1 MAFRVRHPPHSAWKR
16 ITKARTSDA
25 GEDALRRLRSFLDAK
40 EPEIVR
46 LLARLW
52 GDQQQAITYQ
62 ELRTAILNGYIDEQ
76 TAQDWMNDYSHF
88 VNEKLRPQWEDAMR
102 AANARL
108 EAEHP
113 GLFFNAHDPGVQ
125 EWLSTRG
132 GELITV
138 IGWEQ
143 RQAVNAMVSRAY
155 AGEWTVD
162 ELARAIRPT
171 IGLNRPQAAAN
182 LNYYERTKATLLQNN
197 PSMREATAE
206 KRAREAA
213 VKYAEKQHRYRA
225 FMIARTEMAFAYNR
239 GMDEGIKQAIA
250 KGYMGACVRVWV
262 TAADERMCPVCGEL
276 EGVEIGM
283 EGQYDFSRV
292 NSRLPSGPTPP
303 AHPNCR
309 CAVDYR
315 EIAPPAYQENSVAEM
330 RNYELTVPDAD
341 GIIPEGEGIMQT
353 GGRETGGK
361 HYAPPSEGA
370 TERDIKAAEEY
381 RKISRVND
389 TEIIAQ
395 NTGFSVEDIVTIKR
409 HIFFE
414 KHKTYDGYELLQP
427 DYDMAVAWNRLK
439 AGRPEERDILLLH
452 HELLESQ
459 IETERNCTL
468 AEAHAEAQSVY
479 NWSAE
484 MDRIFGEDGG
494 EPDGLL

>member
-16 ITKARTSDA
+16 ITKARTGDA

-143 RQAVNAMVSRAY
+143 RQAINAMVGRAY

-315 EIAPPAYQENSVAEM
+315 EIAPPVPPVYLSENSF
-330 RNYELTVPDAD
+330 YDGLTMSAND
-341 GIIPEGEGIMQT
+341 GILTDEDVYALYQYKSSGVAYPLNEMLREGKALDEKFREIAHNVDMALLKLPKYQGIVYRSLDSKEMDDEAAFWEAHSPGNRVVYSAYTSSSTEIYDESMDIQMVIQSVN
-353 GGRETGGK
+353 GRDM
-361 HYAPPSEGA
+361 
-370 TERDIKAAEEY
+370 RDINPQEQEILFRRGSMFFVERQEGK
-381 RKISRVND
+381 RLWL
-389 TEIIAQ
+389 TEIA
-395 NTGFSVEDIVTIKR
+395 
-409 HIFFE
+409 
-414 KHKTYDGYELLQP
+414 L
-427 DYDMAVAWNRLK
+427 
-439 AGRPEERDILLLH
+439 
-452 HELLESQ
+452 
-459 IETERNCTL
+459 
-468 AEAHAEAQSVY
+468 
-479 NWSAE
+479 
-484 MDRIFGEDGG
+484 
-494 EPDGLL
+494 

>member
-52 GDQQQAITYQ
+52 GDQQRAITYQ

-143 RQAVNAMVSRAY
+143 RQAINAMVGRAY

-171 IGLNRPQAAAN
+171 IGLNRPQATDKEVCEDLICLVMRSVSRLCVIPMQDYLGLGKEARIN
-182 LNYYERTKATLLQNN
+182 RPSTLGINWKWRLTEGTFDEALEQRMHDLALLYGRNN
-197 PSMREATAE
+197 WEAE
-206 KRAREAA
+206 KLL
-213 VKYAEKQHRYRA
+213 H
-225 FMIARTEMAFAYNR
+225 
-239 GMDEGIKQAIA
+239 
-250 KGYMGACVRVWV
+250 
-262 TAADERMCPVCGEL
+262 
-276 EGVEIGM
+276 
-283 EGQYDFSRV
+283 
-292 NSRLPSGPTPP
+292 
-303 AHPNCR
+303 
-309 CAVDYR
+309 
-315 EIAPPAYQENSVAEM
+315 
-330 RNYELTVPDAD
+330 
-341 GIIPEGEGIMQT
+341 
-353 GGRETGGK
+353 
-361 HYAPPSEGA
+361 
-370 TERDIKAAEEY
+370 AEE
-381 RKISRVND
+381 KAES
-389 TEIIAQ
+389 
-395 NTGFSVEDIVTIKR
+395 
-409 HIFFE
+409 E
-414 KHKTYDGYELLQP
+414 KD
-427 DYDMAVAWNRLK
+427 
-439 AGRPEERDILLLH
+439 
-452 HELLESQ
+452 
-459 IETERNCTL
+459 
-468 AEAHAEAQSVY
+468 AEH
-479 NWSAE
+479 
-484 MDRIFGEDGG
+484 
-494 EPDGLL
+494 

>member
-125 EWLSTRG
+125 EWISTRG

-143 RQAVNAMVSRAY
+143 RQAINAMVGRAY

-315 EIAPPAYQENSVAEM
+315 EIAPPAYSDVPTDIPMEAEESM
-330 RNYELTVPDAD
+330 EPEDLWDSIPRLETANEDMLKVGEIDRAKLASMYSSLLSGDLILTAERLAHIRARHPEDAD
-341 GIIPEGEGIMQT
+341 LFIRYGEQVIQDPDLILNDDKNRATVMYIRAIESTNLNIIVRLALAEDAGKSHSIMTAYRLGE
-353 GGRETGGK
+353 
-361 HYAPPSEGA
+361 
-370 TERDIKAAEEY
+370 
-381 RKISRVND
+381 
-389 TEIIAQ
+389 
-395 NTGFSVEDIVTIKR
+395 
-409 HIFFE
+409 
-414 KHKTYDGYELLQP
+414 KT
-427 DYDMAVAWNRLK
+427 VKRLK
-439 AGRPEERDILLLH
+439 KKNKILYFRP
-452 HELLESQ
+452 
-459 IETERNCTL
+459 
-468 AEAHAEAQSVY
+468 
-479 NWSAE
+479 
-484 MDRIFGEDGG
+484 
-494 EPDGLL
+494 